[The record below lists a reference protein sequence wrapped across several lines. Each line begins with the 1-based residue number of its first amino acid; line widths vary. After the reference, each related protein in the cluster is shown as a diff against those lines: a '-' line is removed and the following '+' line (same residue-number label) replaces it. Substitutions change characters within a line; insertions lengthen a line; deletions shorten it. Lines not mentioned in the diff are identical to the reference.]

1 MEGEERNEQELKDS
15 TKRFALQV
23 IKLVESLPN
32 TIAGRAIGN
41 ELVSSVTF
49 VGANYR
55 AAFRSRSMSE
65 FVAKIGIMAEK
76 ADETAFWMEIIA
88 DVGFPKESRTLP
100 LRKEAEELTAIFIAS
115 GRTAKSN
122 IAQSKISNPK
132 S

>member
-1 MEGEERNEQELKDS
+1 M
-15 TKRFALQV
+15 
-23 IKLVESLPN
+23 
-32 TIAGRAIGN
+32 
-41 ELVSSVTF
+41 
-49 VGANYR
+49 GANYR

-100 LRKEAEELTAIFIAS
+100 LRKEAEELTAIFIAT